1 MLGPTNF
8 VLMEVTH
15 RKSKRARERERKQRE
30 AKKYKTLIEYSK
42 FMPTL
47 GQLLLH
53 ARAADAP
60 DCPED

>member
-15 RKSKRARERERKQRE
+15 RKSKRAREREKQRE
-30 AKKYKTLIEYSK
+30 AKYKTLIEYSK
-42 FMPTL
+42 FMPTP